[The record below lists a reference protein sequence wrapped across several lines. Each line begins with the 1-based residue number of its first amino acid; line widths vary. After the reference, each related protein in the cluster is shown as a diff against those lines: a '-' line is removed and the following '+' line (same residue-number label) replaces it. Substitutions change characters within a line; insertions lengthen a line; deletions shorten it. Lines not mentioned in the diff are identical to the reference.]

1 MNEELKK
8 TSVANL
14 MKMWVDMM
22 RPHMQHTID
31 DNCKQ
36 WNPSQTY
43 NKCIENIESVISQKL
58 EMNLLETKVLLNY
71 KKRTKDVKEA
81 KYFKKKQALEVEK
94 KRRKYFKKLN
104 EDMGEIQNAVFN
116 AHHAIVKL
124 SPIVTDDD
132 DDTI

>member
-8 TSVANL
+8 ISVANL

-22 RPHMQHTID
+22 RPHTQHTID

-58 EMNLLETKVLLNY
+58 EINLLETKVLLNY
-71 KKRTKDVKEA
+71 KKRMKDA
-81 KYFKKKQALEVEK
+81 KQALEVEK
-94 KRRKYFKKLN
+94 KRREYFKKLN
-104 EDMGEIQNAVFN
+104 EDMGEIQSAVFN

-124 SPIVTDDD
+124 SLIVIDDD